1 MYNLFISHS
10 WNYGDAYE
18 KLTAL
23 LDHASYFS
31 YKNYSV
37 PKNDPIHNAPN
48 QYLLKEAIKRQMNS
62 ANCVIILA
70 GVYSSY
76 SKWINVEIDLAKKIA
91 KDLGVTAEFV
101 PVTAQTRGPLL
112 DNKQVDAVIATFT
125 ITPERQKSYNF
136 TKPYF
141 TDEIGFLV
149 NKASGF
155 KSVNDLDGKTI
166 GVAQSASTKTELEK
180 LGKEK
185 GLSFKYSELSDY
197 PTLKTA
203 LTSGRIDAFSVDK
216 SILSGYVDNVTVI
229 MGDGFASQ
237 EYGIATKKS
246 NTELAD
252 YLDKEIKTLKAN
264 GELKKMTDKYD
275 LKDATAK

>member
-1 MYNLFISHS
+1 MKKSIKVLAMLATVFAAVTLAAC
-10 WNYGDAYE
+10 G
-18 KLTAL
+18 
-23 LDHASYFS
+23 ASKEDSSKSATDNIKAKGKIVIGVKQDVPNFG
-31 YKNYSV
+31 YKD
-37 PKNDPIHNAPN
+37 PKTN
-48 QYLLKEAIKRQMNS
+48 KFT
-62 ANCVIILA
+62 
-70 GVYSSY
+70 G
-76 SKWINVEIDLAKKIA
+76 VEIDLAKKIA
-91 KDLGVTAEFV
+91 KDLGVKAEFV
-101 PVTAQTRGPLL
+101 PITAQTRGPLL
-112 DNKQVDAVIATFT
+112 DNKQVDAVIGTFT

-136 TKPYF
+136 TTPYF
-141 TDEIGFLV
+141 TDEVGFLV
-149 NKASGF
+149 NKASDF
-155 KSVNDLDGKTI
+155 KSVEDLDGKTI
-166 GVAQSASTKTELEK
+166 GVAQSASTKNALEA

-185 GLSFKYSELSDY
+185 GLSFKYSELADY

-216 SILSGYVDNVTVI
+216 SILSGYVDAKTEI

-252 YLDKEIKTLKAN
+252 YLDNEVKTLKAN

>member
-1 MYNLFISHS
+1 MKKSI
-10 WNYGDAYE
+10 
-18 KLTAL
+18 KLLAMLATVFVAVTL
-23 LDHASYFS
+23 AACGASKDDSSKSATDNIKSKGKIVIGVKQDVPNFG
-31 YKNYSV
+31 YKD
-37 PKNDPIHNAPN
+37 PKTN
-48 QYLLKEAIKRQMNS
+48 KFT
-62 ANCVIILA
+62 
-70 GVYSSY
+70 G
-76 SKWINVEIDLAKKIA
+76 VEIDLAKKIA

-216 SILSGYVDNVTVI
+216 SILSGYVDSETEI

>member
-1 MYNLFISHS
+1 MKKSI
-10 WNYGDAYE
+10 
-18 KLTAL
+18 KLLAMLATVFAAVTL
-23 LDHASYFS
+23 AACGASKDDSSKSATDNIKSKGKIVIGVKQDVPNFG
-31 YKNYSV
+31 YKD
-37 PKNDPIHNAPN
+37 PKTN
-48 QYLLKEAIKRQMNS
+48 KFT
-62 ANCVIILA
+62 
-70 GVYSSY
+70 G
-76 SKWINVEIDLAKKIA
+76 VEIDLAKKIA

-125 ITPERQKSYNF
+125 ITPERQKPYNF

-216 SILSGYVDNVTVI
+216 SILSGYVDSETEI